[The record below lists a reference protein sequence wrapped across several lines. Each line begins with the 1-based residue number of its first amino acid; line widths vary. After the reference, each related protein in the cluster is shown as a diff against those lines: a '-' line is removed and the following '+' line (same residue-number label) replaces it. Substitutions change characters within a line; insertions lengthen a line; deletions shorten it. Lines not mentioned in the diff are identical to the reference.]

1 MTDRSSP
8 TPRAGNG
15 VRPMAGVLP
24 FARRELRS
32 AFESPV
38 AYVAIGLFVLV
49 LPALFFFL
57 GYPVGRTPL
66 PGLWEGGQAS
76 LIVLFHW
83 LPLLLALVV
92 PALSMGAWAEERR
105 GGTEELLLTYPVRTG
120 AVVLGKFLATW
131 TLTML
136 MVTLAVL
143 SAAVTVGTL
152 GDLDW
157 NTVAAGLVGA
167 AWLTAGYASVA
178 LFLSA
183 VSAEQLVAF
192 LLGALALGLLWALP
206 LLVRVLPGGAAEALQ
221 AASPTTHFL
230 GSAARG
236 VLDLSDLV
244 YFVLLTA
251 LGLVANTLAVE
262 RRRWR

>member
-1 MTDRSSP
+1 MSASTSA
-8 TPRAGNG
+8 AG
-15 VRPMAGVLP
+15 RFGVLP

-32 AFESPV
+32 AFDSPV

-57 GYPVGRTPL
+57 GYPVGRAPL

-105 GGTEELLLTYPVRTG
+105 AGTEELLLTYPVRT
-120 AVVLGKFLATW
+120 ASVVLGKFLATW

-136 MVTLAVL
+136 MVVLAVL
-143 SAAVTVGTL
+143 SAALTVDQL

-157 NTVAAGLVGA
+157 NTVWAGLLGAAGLA
-167 AWLTAGYASVA
+167 AAYVA
-178 LFLSA
+178 IAQFLSGI
-183 VSAEQLVAF
+183 SGEQLVAF
-192 LLGALALGLLWALP
+192 LLGALALGILWALP
-206 LLVRVLPGGAAEALQ
+206 LFVRVLPGAVASAV
-221 AASPTTHFL
+221 ASASPTSHFL
-230 GSAARG
+230 GSAAQG
-236 VLDLSDLV
+236 VLDLSDAI
-244 YFVLLTA
+244 YFLLLTA
-251 LGLVANTLAVE
+251 LGLTLNVLVVE

>member
-1 MTDRSSP
+1 MSAPSTFGLAR
-8 TPRAGNG
+8 PRP
-15 VRPMAGVLP
+15 RVLP

-57 GYPVGRTPL
+57 GYPVGVVPL

-83 LPLLLALVV
+83 LPLLLAFVV
-92 PALSMGAWAEERR
+92 PALCMGSWAEERR
-105 GGTEELLLTYPVRTG
+105 GGTEEVLLTYPVSVG
-120 AVVLGKFLATW
+120 AVVAGKFLASW
-131 TLTML
+131 VLTVL
-136 MVTLAVL
+136 MVALAVL
-143 SAAVTVGTL
+143 SAALTVAML

-157 NTVAAGLVGA
+157 GTVWVGLVGA
-167 AWLTAGYASVA
+167 AFLSAAYVA
-178 LFLSA
+178 VAQFLSA

-192 LLGALALGLLWALP
+192 LLGGLTLGVAWSLP
-206 LLVRVLPGGAAEALQ
+206 LFVRILPGGLAEVLEG
-221 AASPTTHFL
+221 ASPAQHFL

-236 VLDLSDLV
+236 VVDLADLV
-244 YFVLLTA
+244 YFTLVTL
-251 LGLVANTLAVE
+251 LGLGLNVVVVE
-262 RRRWR
+262 GRRWRR

>member
-1 MTDRSSP
+1 MPGSAGQTQNRSSSRLSP
-8 TPRAGNG
+8 CRTAAKCFTAHSLLLT
-15 VRPMAGVLP
+15 VRG
-24 FARRELRS
+24 R
-32 AFESPV
+32 
-38 AYVAIGLFVLV
+38 LFL
-49 LPALFFFL
+49 
-57 GYPVGRTPL
+57 L

-206 LLVRVLPGGAAEALQ
+206 LLVRVLPGGAAEYRKSNKQYSKDKQLLVSANLRLVVSIAKKYMNQGLSLQ
-221 AASPTTHFL
+221 
-230 GSAARG
+230 
-236 VLDLSDLV
+236 DLV
-244 YFVLLTA
+244 Q
-251 LGLVANTLAVE
+251 
-262 RRRWR
+262 